1 MQQPNK
7 DTISDF
13 IDQKQEKK
21 LEKVLNININQQEP
35 NEKYLKSMEIIQKA
49 TQQFFNNLC
58 LQIIKLS
65 VWSCKMRR
73 VIQNK
78 YLKYQV
84 QKKEQ
89 VAKKFFNN
97 WKSKPYLKKK
107 QLHII
112 EKANNVIQSNM
123 YSNYMPVSQNVQT
136 DDFLLQLFPVI
147 ERIDLYQIM
156 NELKMKET
164 LSEKKRFKKW
174 FKIIKKMN
182 LLVDI
187 DLSSSFFKE
196 QKVWIWYIYKKYKKT
211 LGCTSFMQVFFQ
223 QPQVKQQNFALK
235 YIFFV
240 IKFLLTKQLYKFR
253 YLDIKRMIE
262 QKEYKYGITIEKKSD
277 ELINPIIDLTA
288 MSKQYYCNICYI
300 YDCRIHFYERKKG
313 LDFYHPSTFVQNS
326 QQYSERMIQYLVD
339 IYKQMILDNNYLF
352 MPTQADTF
360 CDTFCYKRLTKERI
374 KQIKQGKDYPIQ
386 FSDLEKLFISLGE
399 QRFYFNIC
407 QMSLLQ
413 LNFRCDLLFI
423 YLVEQYMQSYE
434 KEDFQILN
442 DHFNDQVQ
450 LKQEESL
457 MDNSILNKC
466 TNTSITPQQN
476 FQVKKNADE
485 NDDDLDD
492 PWLIDDESENK
503 IEINSDQ
510 NDNAQ
515 KKLNLAEKLKFQL
528 DEQNNQ
534 NFIHKIKEFVVSN
547 YSAQEINIKEEKIKQ
562 EALKALIRK
571 PQTFLSKPEFMQ
583 EESDEDEGLQ
593 KENNQIK
600 KDDKKSNQDQD
611 ECYGYTNTQ
620 NETQLDDSYQ
630 HCVHYRHNSRPVD
643 TSCKKCCCR
652 KRGFCDQYCMCDPK
666 KCKIYRFGCNCQ
678 DNCSKN
684 TCICFKRNVECD
696 PDICKSCFECKS
708 KCNNNQITLNKVSRV
723 VIANSEI
730 CGGLGIFNV
739 YPLQKGDLIT
749 VYYGEVLQDLDII
762 IRDSW
767 KPSDLFYIFSLMGD
781 LTVDSKYIGNKSRFM
796 NHSKNK
802 ENSYAKMVYAKGG
815 YTIGLFSNE
824 KITPGTELLFDYD
837 GQGTLKSKY
846 EWIMQK
852 ADSKSKQ
859 IQEDNIIVFEP
870 HNSPVKNQNLIKQKK
885 RK

>member
-13 IDQKQEKK
+13 IDQKQEKII
-21 LEKVLNININQQEP
+21 EKVLNISITQQEP

-49 TQQFFNNLC
+49 TQKFFNDLC
-58 LQIIKLS
+58 LQIIRLS
-65 VWSCKMRR
+65 IWSYKMRR
-73 VIQNK
+73 VRQNK
-78 YLKYQV
+78 CLKYQI
-84 QKKEQ
+84 QKKESI
-89 VAKKFFNN
+89 AKQFFNN
-97 WKSKPYLKKK
+97 WKNKPYLKKK

-112 EKANNVIQSNM
+112 DKSNDVIQSNM

-147 ERIDLYQIM
+147 ERIDLYQIV
-156 NELKMKET
+156 NELKMKES

-187 DLSSSFFKE
+187 E
-196 QKVWIWYIYKKYKKT
+196 QKIWIWYIYKTYKKT
-211 LGCTSFMQVFFQ
+211 LGCTSFMQIFFQ

-235 YIFFV
+235 Y
-240 IKFLLTKQLYKFR
+240 
-253 YLDIKRMIE
+253 LDIKRMVE
-262 QKEYKYGITIEKKSD
+262 QKEYKYGITIEKKNNEHID
-277 ELINPIIDLTA
+277 PIIDLTA

-313 LDFYHPSTFVQNS
+313 QDFYHPSTFVQNT

-339 IYKQMILDNNYLF
+339 IYQKMVFDINYSF
-352 MPTQADTF
+352 MPTQADTY
-360 CDTFCYKRLTKERI
+360 CGKFCYKRLTKEKI
-374 KQIKQGKDYPIQ
+374 KQIKESLNYPIQ
-386 FSDLEKLFISLGE
+386 FSDLDKLFIKLGE

-413 LNFRCDLLFI
+413 LSFRCDLLFI
-423 YLVEQYMQSYE
+423 YLVEQFMQSYE
-434 KEDFQILN
+434 SENFQILN
-442 DHFNDQVQ
+442 DQFKQKQDQIQ
-450 LKQEESL
+450 LKQEQNL
-457 MDNSILNKC
+457 MSNSILNQSSN
-466 TNTSITPQQN
+466 TPNTSQQK
-476 FQVKKNADE
+476 FQVKKNFDD
-485 NDDDLDD
+485 NDDDED
-492 PWLIDDESENK
+492 PWLLEEEENEN
-503 IEINSDQ
+503 EINPSQ
-510 NDNAQ
+510 YENTQ
-515 KKLNLAEKLKFQL
+515 KQLNLAEKLKL
-528 DEQNNQ
+528 KVEEDNNQ
-534 NFIHKIKEFVVSN
+534 NFMHKLKEFVVSN
-547 YSAQEINIKEEKIKQ
+547 YTVQEVNIKQEKIKQ
-562 EALKALIRK
+562 EKLKALIRK
-571 PQTFLSKPEFMQ
+571 SQSFLVKPEVMQ

-593 KENNQIK
+593 KENNQQK
-600 KDDKKSNQDQD
+600 KGDKESKEDQD

-630 HCVHYRHNSRPVD
+630 HCVHYRHNRKPVD

-708 KCNNNQITLNKVSRV
+708 KCNNNQITLNKVQRV

-730 CGGLGIFNV
+730 CGGLGIYNV

-749 VYYGEVLQDLDII
+749 IYYGEVLQDLDII

-767 KPSDLFYIFSLMGD
+767 KPSNLFYIFSLLGD

-796 NHSKNK
+796 NHSKSK

-824 KITPGTELLFDYD
+824 KIIPGTELLFDYD
-837 GQGTLKSKY
+837 GQGTLKLKY

-852 ADSKSKQ
+852 ADSKAKQ
-859 IQEDNIIVFEP
+859 IQEDNIIVFEA
-870 HNSPVKNQNLIKQKK
+870 HNSPAKNQNLIKQKK

>member
-7 DTISDF
+7 EIISDF

-21 LEKVLNININQQEP
+21 QEKVLNVNIMQQEP
-35 NEKYLKSMEIIQKA
+35 NETYLKSMEIIQKT
-49 TQQFFNNLC
+49 TQQFFNDLC

-65 VWSCKMRR
+65 IWNYKMKR
-73 VIQNK
+73 VRQNK

-84 QKKEQ
+84 EKKESI
-89 VAKKFFNN
+89 AKKFFNN
-97 WKSKPYLKKK
+97 WSSKPYLKKK

-112 EKANNVIQSNM
+112 DKANDVIQSNM

-174 FKIIKKMN
+174 FNIIKKMN

-187 DLSSSFFKE
+187 E
-196 QKVWIWYIYKKYKKT
+196 QKIWIWYIYKMYKKS

-235 YIFFV
+235 Y
-240 IKFLLTKQLYKFR
+240 
-253 YLDIKRMIE
+253 LDIKRMIE
-262 QKEYKYGITIEKKSD
+262 QKEYKYGITIEKKND
-277 ELINPIIDLTA
+277 EHINPIIDLTA

-300 YDCRIHFYERKKG
+300 YDCRIHQYERKKG
-313 LDFYHPSTFVQNS
+313 QDFYHPSTFVQNS

-339 IYKQMILDNNYLF
+339 IYWKMIFDIDYSF

-360 CDTFCYKRLTKERI
+360 CGAFCYKRLTKEKI
-374 KQIKQGKDYPIQ
+374 IQIKQGTNYPIKYT
-386 FSDLEKLFISLGE
+386 DLEKLFISLGE
-399 QRFYFNIC
+399 QRFYYNIC

-413 LNFRCDLLFI
+413 LSFRCDLLFI
-423 YLVEQYMQSYE
+423 YIVEQFMQNQENE
-434 KEDFQILN
+434 KEAFLILN
-442 DHFNDQVQ
+442 EHLNQKSDQIQ
-450 LKQEESL
+450 LKQEQSL
-457 MDNSILNKC
+457 LDNSILNKNSYVP
-466 TNTSITPQQN
+466 TNAQQN
-476 FQVKKNADE
+476 FQVKKNIDD
-485 NDDDLDD
+485 NDDDD
-492 PWLIDDESENK
+492 PWLLDEEENENG
-503 IEINSDQ
+503 ISCNQHENT
-510 NDNAQ
+510 Q
-515 KKLNLAEKLKFQL
+515 KQLNLAEKLKLQVE
-528 DEQNNQ
+528 DDNNQ
-534 NFIHKIKEFVVSN
+534 NFIHKLKEFVVSN
-547 YSAQEINIKEEKIKQ
+547 YTVQEINVKEEKIKQ
-562 EALKALIRK
+562 EKLKAIIRR
-571 PQTFLSKPEFMQ
+571 PQSFLVKPEISQ

-593 KENNQIK
+593 KENNQVQN
-600 KDDKKSNQDQD
+600 DDKKSKVDQD
-611 ECYGYTNTQ
+611 ECYGYTNVQ
-620 NETQLDDSYQ
+620 NETQQDDSYQ
-630 HCVHYRHNSRPVD
+630 HCVHYRHNSKPVD

-652 KRGFCDQYCMCDPK
+652 QRGFCDQYCMCDPK

-684 TCICFKRNVECD
+684 TCICFKRNIECD
-696 PDICKSCFECKS
+696 PEICKSCFECKS

-749 VYYGEVLQDLDII
+749 IYYGEVLQDLDII

-824 KITPGTELLFDYD
+824 KIIPGTELLFDYD
-837 GQGTLKSKY
+837 GQGTLKLKY

-852 ADSKSKQ
+852 ADSKAKQ
-859 IQEDNIIVFEP
+859 IQEDNIIVFEA
-870 HNSPVKNQNLIKQKK
+870 HSSSLKNQNIIKQKK